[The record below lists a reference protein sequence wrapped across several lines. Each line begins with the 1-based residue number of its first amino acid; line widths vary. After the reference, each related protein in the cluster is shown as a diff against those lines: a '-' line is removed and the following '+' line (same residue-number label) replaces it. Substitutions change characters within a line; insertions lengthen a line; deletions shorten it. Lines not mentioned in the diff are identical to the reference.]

1 MKKFDTTAITRAI
14 SMASLKLKK
23 HSPEILVVTGIIG
36 GVTGAVMAC
45 KATTKVGDILD
56 DAKETIG
63 IIHDGMENGEIRG
76 KEYTEEDGKKDLAI
90 TYVQT
95 GFKVAKLYAPAV
107 IVGGASIACIV
118 GGHRI
123 LTKRNIALTAAFAG
137 SEKAFKE
144 YRERVVERF
153 GKELDKEL
161 RYNIKAKEI
170 EETITDEN
178 GEEKVVKSTV
188 HEAEIN
194 EISDYARFFDES
206 CSGWTKDP
214 EFNLM
219 FLRRQQDYANEKLRK
234 RKYLFLN
241 EVYAMVGL
249 PATKAGQIV
258 GWVYDEKNPVGDNYV
273 DFNIYNGNSERARMF
288 VNGQERS
295 ILLDFNVDGNI
306 LDLL

>member
-241 EVYAMVGL
+241 EVYAMIGL

>member
-1 MKKFDTTAITRAI
+1 MKKFNTTAITRAI

-56 DAKETIG
+56 DAKDTIG

-76 KEYTEEDGKKDLAI
+76 KEYTKEDGKKDLAI

-107 IVGGASIACIV
+107 IVGGASIACII

-241 EVYAMVGL
+241 EVYAMIGL

>member
-56 DAKETIG
+56 DAKETID
-63 IIHDGMENGEIRG
+63 IIHDGMETGEIRG
-76 KEYTEEDGKKDLAI
+76 KEYTKEDGKKDLAI

-95 GFKVAKLYAPAV
+95 GFKVSKLYAPAV
-107 IVGGASIACIV
+107 IVGGASIACII

-241 EVYAMVGL
+241 EVYAMIGL

-295 ILLDFNVDGNI
+295 ILLDFNVDGNL